1 MNFATSSGIV
11 DSLLQ
16 PRFISS
22 SGVWESRPIPCR
34 FDSEFS
40 YRFKNRNLVSELIF
54 DCLHRTSTHPWN
66 SDGLFESFRDVRSSS
81 SSARISSI
89 LRWSFLMNIAQL
101 RANRSREVCAASRN
115 VISTFRVRNV
125 SWKRNAV
132 KAGVAKIISSTRRY
146 EFWKV
151 LKLTAQ
157 QVWDPNRTPDGSVF
171 LFGLQ
176 FTEAPAVYHCA

>member
-1 MNFATSSGIV
+1 MCRQVRTFNYYIISHDLWYERHYWLWWHTFHSYIGDQQYTTLATSSGIV

-89 LRWSFLMNIAQL
+89 LRWSFLMNIVRL
-101 RANRSREVCAASRN
+101 RANG
-115 VISTFRVRNV
+115 T
-125 SWKRNAV
+125 
-132 KAGVAKIISSTRRY
+132 
-146 EFWKV
+146 
-151 LKLTAQ
+151 
-157 QVWDPNRTPDGSVF
+157 SV
-171 LFGLQ
+171 
-176 FTEAPAVYHCA
+176 